1 MDDKSKNIP
10 LIIMLSAGILSCI
23 MCIIRKQSLLSTLI
37 VVLFVILTFYIIGLI
52 VKRIIVKINREAQE
66 AAMERERALQE
77 AKELEEQQAQD
88 AEAQEEQ
95 E

>member
-77 AKELEEQQAQD
+77 AKELEEQQA

-95 E
+95 A

>member
-10 LIIMLSAGILSCI
+10 LIIMLSAGILACI

-37 VVLFVILTFYIIGLI
+37 VVLLVVLVFYIIGLI
-52 VKRIIVKINREAQE
+52 AKKIIVKINRDAHE
-66 AAMERERALQE
+66 AAMERERELQA
-77 AKELEEQQAQD
+77 AKELEEQQA
-88 AEAQEEQ
+88 AESQEEQ